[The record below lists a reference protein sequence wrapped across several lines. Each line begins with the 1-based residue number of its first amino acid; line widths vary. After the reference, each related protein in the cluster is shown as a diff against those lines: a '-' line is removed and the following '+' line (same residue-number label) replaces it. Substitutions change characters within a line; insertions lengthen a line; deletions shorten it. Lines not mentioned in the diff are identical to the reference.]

1 MSVAVGNRVRVK
13 LAITASVGVAVQPQP
28 PTIGIATRKVATT
41 IDAAFAGKSINV
53 DETHLEAITE
63 SDVTVRGIYI
73 DKVVTGIIAAAT
85 ATKPLVPYVSEF
97 TGRIVDVY
105 NVDAAP
111 RMLVRALSNGMYY
124 ELPLASVHILEDR

>member
-1 MSVAVGNRVRVK
+1 MPVAVGNRVRVK
-13 LAITASVGVAVQPQP
+13 LATTVTATVQPQP
-28 PTIGIATRKVATT
+28 PTIGVATKKTATT